1 MQHGLGSGIGAGNG
15 RQLGVAPVTL
25 DGKHL
30 ARRHRHILGERP
42 VEIRR
47 HPDIAHRA
55 EPVGSHAGANQD
67 TPAEEPAVT
76 AGTIGLDTTAAVG
89 PLNNRERGRLVPAA
103 VSLVLGTVLLCGGQI
118 LGAAGHAR

>member
-1 MQHGLGSGIGAGNG
+1 MQHGLGGGIGAGNG
-15 RQLGVAPVTL
+15 RQLGVAPVAL

-55 EPVGSHAGANQD
+55 EPVGSHAGADKD

-76 AGTIGLDTTAAVG
+76 AGTIGIGTAAAVG
-89 PLNNRERGRLVPAA
+89 PLDDQERGRLVPAA
-103 VSLVLGTVLLCGGQI
+103 IGLVLGAVLLRGGQI